1 MKSAEITDKLL
12 EAIGSGKYRFI
23 RVNYPN
29 GDMVGHTGVFE
40 AVHIAMEAVDLA
52 LGRLIPSV
60 EAAGG
65 VLVVS
70 ADHGN
75 SDDMYEHA
83 KDGSVKLDKATGKP
97 KARTAH
103 SLNPVPA
110 VVWAPG
116 AAGKVQLA
124 DGIEGLG
131 ISSLAATCLNLLG
144 FATPEGYDPSLVR
157 LG

>member
-12 EAIGSGKYRFI
+12 EAIPSGKYGFI

-29 GDMVGHTGVFE
+29 GDMVGHTGVFD

-52 LGRLIPSV
+52 LARLLPAV
-60 EAAGG
+60 EKAGG
-65 VLVVS
+65 ILVVS

-83 KDGSVKLDKATGKP
+83 KDGSVKLGADGKP

-110 VVWAPG
+110 IVWAPG
-116 AAGKVQLA
+116 RENQVHLA
-124 DGIEGLG
+124 DDVEGLG
-131 ISSLAATCLNLLG
+131 ISSLTATCLNLMG
-144 FATPEGYDPSLVR
+144 FATPEGYDRPIVK